1 LRQVVEFLSFKEG
14 FAMFGDQDD
23 YGYDV
28 PEDEY
33 RQAMDEERDEMT
45 EFLNADK
52 VEEEAEVDD
61 FDDADDFDADYY
73 NNLYD
78 SNVPF

>member
-1 LRQVVEFLSFKEG
+1 
-14 FAMFGDQDD
+14 MFGDQDD